1 MFAKAF
7 FRLSYMWQII
17 LNWVLQMV
25 FVPQMYFSKPLTHWS
40 PIPKLP
46 KQPLINSVRRK
57 SQASHCD
64 VAGTKPFSSDGVQN
78 QSLDEISYSH
88 QIFLSWEEVGW
99 GGRLL
104 KQCFYSEH
112 FLNIWGGA
120 TNMFLK
126 DSRNL
131 NLVRNFE
138 MNPLAWPSN
147 SSHIWGLSRC

>member
-112 FLNIWGGA
+112 FLNIWGGGYKYVFERFKESQPCEEFWNEPLSL
-120 TNMFLK
+120 TLK
-126 DSRNL
+126 QLPYLRTQ
-131 NLVRNFE
+131 
-138 MNPLAWPSN
+138 
-147 SSHIWGLSRC
+147 